1 MDEAI
6 NKAHF
11 LHRGKIA
18 RAVALLDKQS
28 AHLHDPQLLKEL
40 LTEKVKWLEDNHEAI
55 SPTWT
60 VYSGWL
66 KQTVSI

>member
-18 RAVALLDKQS
+18 RAVINKS
-28 AHLHDPQLLKEL
+28 APLHDPQLLRKG
-40 LTEKVKWLEDNHEAI
+40 KMA
-55 SPTWT
+55 
-60 VYSGWL
+60 GR
-66 KQTVSI
+66 